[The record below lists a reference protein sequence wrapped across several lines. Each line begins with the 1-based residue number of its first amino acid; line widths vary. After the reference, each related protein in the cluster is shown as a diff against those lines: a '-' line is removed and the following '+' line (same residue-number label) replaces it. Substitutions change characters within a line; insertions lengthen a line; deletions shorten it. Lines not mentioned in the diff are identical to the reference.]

1 MRRNRKVETV
11 SQLFLIET
19 AVVFRSSTFYGN
31 HSELKI
37 QDTTDIRKIEQ

>member
-19 AVVFRSSTFYGN
+19 RVVYRNSTVYGN
-31 HSELKI
+31 HYELKI
-37 QDTTDIRKIEQ
+37 QDTTNVRKMKQ